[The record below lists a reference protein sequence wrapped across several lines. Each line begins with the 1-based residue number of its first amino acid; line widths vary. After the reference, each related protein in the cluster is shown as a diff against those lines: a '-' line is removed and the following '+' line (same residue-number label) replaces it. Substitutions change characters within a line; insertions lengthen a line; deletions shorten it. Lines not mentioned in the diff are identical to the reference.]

1 MVPSD
6 QRASRCRE
14 KYAEIV
20 RRKGP
25 AKLLNNG
32 AAWRRQRRL
41 LADSTR
47 LRRHRRPLRPAN
59 LQRRHLTRAGTRHL
73 RQESSSRA
81 EIAVKQ
87 RAERVRTR
95 TSGSP
100 VRPDE
105 PVSGELIPPYI

>member
-47 LRRHRRPLRPAN
+47 LRRHRRPLRPSKSAAETPKP
-59 LQRRHLTRAGTRHL
+59 RRNAALAARIVIEGRNCRETTGR
-73 RQESSSRA
+73 ESSNQNKWLPGAYSNFLP
-81 EIAVKQ
+81 I
-87 RAERVRTR
+87 
-95 TSGSP
+95 
-100 VRPDE
+100 
-105 PVSGELIPPYI
+105 I